1 MDQNDHSAH
10 QTTHQ
15 SRVSMADVDSDAQD
29 AFSQFVIV
37 TNTPEITAILKQ
49 SQYGSTNYLVYIR
62 QQQLASLAVSKLSSQ
77 IGQITKQ
84 NKKTNS

>member
-49 SQYGSTNYLVYIR
+49 S
-62 QQQLASLAVSKLSSQ
+62 
-77 IGQITKQ
+77 
-84 NKKTNS
+84 